1 MSESKS
7 HKTTANRIA
16 ESLGTEYNSGKGVDV
31 KAPGITVEVETPN
44 TVSDGV
50 KQLHGHHGEVYIA
63 GTNQEAVDAAVKR
76 TEGTTI
82 GVMDKQGNVVKP
94 STRRG

>member
-16 ESLGTEYNSGKGVDV
+16 DSLGTEYNSGKGVDI
-31 KAPGITVEVETPN
+31 KAPGCTVEVETPE

-50 KQLHGHHGEVYIA
+50 GQLRGHRGDVYIA
-63 GTNQEAVDAAVKR
+63 GTNQKAVDAALKR
-76 TEGTTI
+76 TDGTTI
-82 GVMDKQGNVVKP
+82 GVMNKDGNVIKP